1 MTAASMYINTMGM
14 ACPIGLSWQAACAA
28 IRAGIS
34 LFQEL
39 PYFDNHGVPVTGSRL
54 SLLDENY
61 TRTQRWC
68 ALLSWAIID
77 AFSKKGIE
85 KLADTP
91 VFLALPADNQGRPLE
106 VASILSLLSEPVRTN
121 INSRNVHVIVGKGA
135 YGGYDAIGLAR
146 EYLQKGSHSECL
158 VAAVDSLVTANPL
171 LDLYEKRRLLTDD
184 NSDGVIPGEAAACLS
199 LSMQNSSTLA
209 VIRGMGFA
217 NEPALL
223 SNEIPLRGDGV
234 IEAVRGALNEAGLS
248 MHDMDFRLSDAAG
261 ESYAFKEQS
270 LVVTRLLRKRKEEFP
285 LWLCA
290 ENLGDTGTA
299 AGLCGLISGI
309 AGFAR
314 GYAPGARAIGTVGNL
329 SGQRAA
335 IVLDKQ

>member
-1 MTAASMYINTMGM
+1 MTVASMYINTMGM
-14 ACPIGLSWQAACAA
+14 ACPIGLNWQAACAA
-28 IRAGIS
+28 IRTGTS

-39 PYFDNHGVPVTGSRL
+39 PYLDNDGEPITGSRL

-68 ALLSWAIID
+68 ALLSYAIID
-77 AFSKKGIE
+77 AFSKKGIK

-91 VFLALPADNQGRPLE
+91 VFLALPTDSQGKPLE
-106 VASILSLLSEPVRTN
+106 VASILPLLSEIVRTN
-121 INSRNVHVIVGKGA
+121 LNSRNVQIVAGEGA

-158 VAAVDSLVTANPL
+158 VAAADSLVTASPL
-171 LDLYEKRRLLTDD
+171 LDLYKKHRLLTDN
-184 NSDGVIPGEAAACLS
+184 NSDGVIPGEAAACLA
-199 LSMQNSSTLA
+199 LSMQNSSAMA

-223 SNEIPLRGDGV
+223 SNDIPLRGTGV
-234 IEAVRGALNEAGLS
+234 TEAARNALNEAGLA
-248 MHDMDFRLSDAAG
+248 MHDIDFRLSDAAG

-270 LVVTRLLRKRKEEFP
+270 LLVSRLLRKRKEEVP

-290 ENLGDTGTA
+290 EHLGDTGTP

-309 AGFAR
+309 AGFAKD
-314 GYAPGARAIGTVGNL
+314 YAPGARAIGTVGNL
-329 SGQRAA
+329 CGQRAA

>member
-1 MTAASMYINTMGM
+1 MTSPMYINAVGM
-14 ACPIGLSWQAACAA
+14 SCPIGLNWRAACAA
-28 IRAGIS
+28 MRAGLS

-39 PYFDNHGVPVTGSRL
+39 PYVDNDGEPITGSRL
-54 SLLDENY
+54 SLLDEDC
-61 TRTQRWC
+61 TRKQRYC
-68 ALLSWAIID
+68 ALLSNAISD
-77 AFSKKGIE
+77 AFSHKE
-85 KLADTP
+85 FERLTDMP
-91 VFLALPADNQGRPLE
+91 VFIVLPDDDNGKPIE
-106 VASILSLLSEPVRTN
+106 FSSIIPHLSAPIREN
-121 INSRNVHVIVGKGA
+121 INRLDVQIVTEEGA
-135 YGGYDAIGLAR
+135 YGGYAAIGMAR
-146 EYLQKGSHSECL
+146 EYLQKGSHLECL
-158 VAAVDSLVTANPL
+158 VAATDSLVTASPL
-171 LDLYEKRRLLTDD
+171 LNLYETRRLLTED

-199 LSMQNSSTLA
+199 LSMQSDSALA

-234 IEAVRGALNEAGLS
+234 TTAARNALNEAGLA
-248 MHDMDFRLSDAAG
+248 MHDMDFRVSDAAG

-270 LVVTRLLRKRKEEFP
+270 LLVTKLLRQRKENFP

-314 GYAPGARAIGTVGNL
+314 GYAPGDRTIGTVGNL